1 MSHGNHEA
9 WSRMLQRS
17 VRLRQSG
24 HTFWVISLCK
34 SLRIW
39 SFVSGRD
46 KVRLYILSVCAR
58 CSHWARSRCH
68 LLNLFVAIQR
78 NKKQNKKTKK
88 NRKKRRE
95 FNQSRR
101 QWSAKQSS
109 CNPRQ
114 WAMYYISRQ
123 LFMRPQVRNKKSPAF
138 NWWLRRAGSGR
149 GRGGAGE
156 GLLSWDAVAF
166 VAAGLK
172 IVLKQLGAKP

>member
-1 MSHGNHEA
+1 MSHANHEA
-9 WSRMLQRS
+9 WPRLLQRS
-17 VRLRQSG
+17 VRLCQSG

-46 KVRLYILSVCAR
+46 KVRLYLLSVCAR
-58 CSHWARSRCH
+58 CSRWARSRCH

-78 NKKQNKKTKK
+78 NKKQKINKK

-95 FNQSRR
+95 FNQNRR

-138 NWWLRRAGSGR
+138 NWWLSRAGDGRGR
-149 GRGGAGE
+149 GRGGRGCCR
-156 GLLSWDAVAF
+156 GMRLLLW
-166 VAAGLK
+166 
-172 IVLKQLGAKP
+172 QLA